1 MPSEDTKVSTWFQ
14 PRYQSYWPWAGGL
27 QAWKNDG
34 GLSIRLEAMRKRIS
48 VNTPGYGKLKSRQ
61 LPNNPF
67 TREMWDTVG
76 GLWQRKTMFVYPTGV
91 VAYNNH
97 EGPAAYF
104 GAGAELYA
112 NRHLIS
118 ISDPSTSNK
127 ALQRVLDD
135 VKLNKGSLLVG
146 LAELGKTAEMIGS
159 IATRVA
165 NAALAL
171 KKGQIKRFTAELG
184 LKLHP
189 SKIKRDRK
197 MYVRVVN
204 GVHYTRDQATRK
216 WSRLSPDKASR
227 NLEKR
232 VQDFWTGK
240 WLEYSYGVRPLLA
253 DVDNQMQ
260 NLAEYMVDQGLGQ
273 RIGKG
278 SARVKLSKTTIDY
291 PDSGA
296 LVRKLVVDQELRV
309 KYQVVYKL
317 DGDPTFMTKFG
328 MKNLALVAWELVPFS
343 FVADWGLPIGA
354 WLESLLATDGLIFIK
369 GSRTASLRTEVYND
383 IVSTGKKIG
392 TNPYHYYT
400 GEKIVGTNKH
410 FYVYRTVLTSFPQLP
425 FPEFKNPVSIS
436 HAISAIAL
444 LHAVFRK

>member
-1 MPSEDTKVSTWFQ
+1 MPAENTKQTLYHQ

-34 GLSIRLEAMRKRIS
+34 PSTLRQETMRKRVT
-48 VNTPGYGKLKSRQ
+48 VNTPGFGKLKSRQ

-67 TREMWDTVG
+67 IREMWDWQC
-76 GLWQRKTMFVYPTGV
+76 GLWRRKTMFVYPNGFV
-91 VAYNNH
+91 VYNDH
-97 EGPAAYF
+97 EGTASYF
-104 GAGAELYA
+104 GAGAELTTD
-112 NRHLIS
+112 RHLIS
-118 ISDPSTSNK
+118 INDASVSNK
-127 ALQRVLDD
+127 ALTRVLDD
-135 VKLNKGSLLVG
+135 MKLNKGSLLVG

-189 SKIKRDRK
+189 SKITRERK
-197 MYVRVVN
+197 MYVRVLN
-204 GVHYTRDQATRK
+204 GTHYTRDPVTRK
-216 WSRLSPDKASR
+216 WSRLPPQQASR
-227 NLEKR
+227 SLEKR
-232 VQDFWTGK
+232 VNDFWTGK
-240 WLEYSYGVRPLLA
+240 WLEYSYGVKPLLA

-260 NLAEYMVDQGLGQ
+260 NLAEYMVDQSLGQ

-278 SARVKLSKTTIDY
+278 SARTKLSKTTLDY

-296 LVRKLVVDQELRV
+296 LARKLVVNQELRV

-317 DGDPTFMTKFG
+317 DGDPSFMTKFG

-343 FVADWGLPIGA
+343 FVADWALPVGA
-354 WLESLLATDGLIFIK
+354 WLESLLATDGLIFVK
-369 GSRTASLRTEVYND
+369 GSRTASLKTEVNNQ
-383 IVSTGKKIG
+383 IVSTGKKVG
-392 TNPYHYYT
+392 ANPYHYYT
-400 GEKIVGTNKH
+400 GEEIVGTNNH
-410 FYVYRTVLTSFPQLP
+410 FYVYRTVLSSFPQLP
-425 FPEFKNPVSIS
+425 FPEFKNPVSVS